1 MSYDFTADIG
11 RTARL
16 TFPVSTRDTA
26 ASVGSGVVQ
35 VLGTPILIAWLEAT
49 TLQVLEVP
57 AGDVS
62 VGVRVEV
69 DHLAASPVG
78 ADVRCSATLVAAAGA
93 RLTFRVDAFDLA
105 SEREVARGTIIRAVV
120 NLARFQQQH

>member
-1 MSYDFTADIG
+1 MTHDFTADIG
-11 RTARL
+11 RTAHL
-16 TFPVSTRDTA
+16 TFPVSIRDTA

-57 AGDVS
+57 AGDVA

-78 ADVRCSATLVAAAGA
+78 ADVRCSAELVAATGA
-93 RLTFRVDAFDLA
+93 RLTFRVAAFDLA
-105 SEREVARGTIIRAVV
+105 AEREVARGTITRAVV
-120 NLARFQQQH
+120 NLARFQQHN